1 MLKIKKRKKKYLDL
15 CQSSI
20 AIQIIYASD
29 FLNKRFISLFSYP
42 WRCRDRIH
50 CQICAEVLDWSLK
63 RFSFFR
69 QISCNGNKSYNAVCK
84 MSWLEKRLNSSAG
97 RSILIAKTNLHNWFS
112 WSPEYIE
119 ANQWP
124 VSRDN
129 SRIVVRFLRRNRM
142 FSMCPIS
149 KYTQCIYLITWV
161 FCGDFHFFKDWT
173 GKILYYWVKWKAR
186 VLLCNGTNSI
196 HHSLYN
202 PRKVHTYICINIV
215 PSI

>member
-1 MLKIKKRKKKYLDL
+1 MDGDWTNAATAVIVKSYFFVSVSALFNVATETKVVVKKWSVMGCSKTGHKIIMLKIKKEKYPDL

-42 WRCRDRIH
+42 WRRRDRLH

-63 RFSFFR
+63 SCSFFR

-84 MSWLEKRLNSSAG
+84 MGWLENRLNSSAG

-129 SRIVVRFLRRNRM
+129 SRIIVRFLRRKRM
-142 FSMCPIS
+142 F
-149 KYTQCIYLITWV
+149 
-161 FCGDFHFFKDWT
+161 
-173 GKILYYWVKWKAR
+173 
-186 VLLCNGTNSI
+186 
-196 HHSLYN
+196 
-202 PRKVHTYICINIV
+202 
-215 PSI
+215 